1 MNSDLDFQEIA
12 VVGGG
17 TAGFLSAL
25 FFKKKYPDASI
36 TVIRSEEI
44 GIIGVGEGST
54 TILPPF
60 LKQLGIDLSEFYKET
75 NSTIKLGFK
84 YIGWTHHDFYQT
96 FNSINLQLKDED
108 YFQYSF
114 AKAGDNVRDFYSILN
129 PYNKLAETKKLH
141 IIDNI
146 LQKHYGFHFDA
157 HLTAEFLEKKSIEQ
171 GITVISD
178 NIVDALQDHTGAIS
192 SIVLKKEGI
201 KKYSF
206 FVDCT
211 GFKRLLAN
219 KLGVRFLEYT
229 DLHNDSAIPFVENEI
244 VNDTFTT
251 ATAMNAGWLWKIP
264 TTSRCGYGY
273 VFSSKFLSDEKALQ
287 EVSTVLNKSITPR
300 KIIKF
305 KPGKLENILYKNV
318 LFNGLCSHF
327 VDPLHSTSIKNTVL
341 ILEEFDKNLPITQ
354 FNFNVMNII
363 DYAKQS
369 ISVAYLGP
377 GKQNEYWKS
386 ANSLT
391 LNSDFFKDF
400 ISNIKSGNISHPKLY
415 DYKEAFT
422 VSNFT
427 GFFTNYNIVNSIDF
441 QKELNQEKICNFLN
455 IKRHIYKNS
464 LSNTTEFTFK

>member
-1 MNSDLDFQEIA
+1 MSNNFNFKEIA
-12 VVGGG
+12 VIGGG

-25 FFKKKYPDASI
+25 FFKKKYPDANV
-36 TVIRSEEI
+36 TVIKSEEI

-60 LKQLGIDLSEFYKET
+60 LRQLNIDLSEFYKET

-84 YIGWTHHDFYQT
+84 YIGWTKHNFYQT
-96 FNSINLQLKDED
+96 FNSVDLQLEDED

-114 AKAGDNVRDFYSILN
+114 LKAKSNVKNFYSILN
-129 PYNKLAETKKLH
+129 PYNKLAEAKKLH
-141 IIDNI
+141 IRDNI

-157 HLTAEFLEKKSIEQ
+157 YLTAKFLEEKSLER
-171 GITVISD
+171 GIVVIND
-178 NIVDALQDHTGAIS
+178 NIIDALQDHTGAIS
-192 SIVLKKEGI
+192 SIILKKEGI
-201 KKYSF
+201 KKYNF
-206 FVDCT
+206 FIDCT
-211 GFKRLLAN
+211 GFRRLLAN
-219 KLGVRFLEYT
+219 KLSVKFLEFT
-229 DLHNDSAIPFVENEI
+229 DLHNDSAIPFVEEEI
-244 VNDTFTT
+244 VNETFTT

-273 VFSSKFLSDEKALQ
+273 VFSSKFLSDESAVQ
-287 EVSTVLNKSITPR
+287 EINTVLDKNITPR
-300 KIIKF
+300 KVIKF

-341 ILEEFDKNLPITQ
+341 ILEEFDKNLTNEQ
-354 FNFNVMNII
+354 FNFNVRNII

-386 ANSLT
+386 VNSLT

-400 ISNIKSGNISHPKLY
+400 IFNIKSGNILHPKLY
-415 DYKEAFT
+415 NFKEAFT

-427 GFFTNYNIVNSIDF
+427 GFFTNYNLVNSINF
-441 QKELNQEKICNFLN
+441 QKELNKEKIYNFLN
-455 IKRHIYKNS
+455 TKRHIYRNS
-464 LSNTTEFTFK
+464 LLNTTEFTF